1 MSEGIEMNTEEIQEE
16 QKYNLIGFSAV
27 RKSLVNVPAPGG
39 DFPQAEELA
48 KSIMNAVLAD
58 YFSQNEGHYLNPETR
73 KYIIAGA
80 TMAYLYWHTS
90 TKVDNGEERSE

>member
-1 MSEGIEMNTEEIQEE
+1 MSGQEIQEE
-16 QKYNLIGFSAV
+16 QKYNLVGFSTV
-27 RKSLVNVPAPGG
+27 RESLTNVPAPGG

-48 KSIMNAVLAD
+48 KSIMNSVLAD

-80 TMAYLYWHTS
+80 TMAYLYWHTRTS
-90 TKVDNGEERSE
+90 VDKGENQSE